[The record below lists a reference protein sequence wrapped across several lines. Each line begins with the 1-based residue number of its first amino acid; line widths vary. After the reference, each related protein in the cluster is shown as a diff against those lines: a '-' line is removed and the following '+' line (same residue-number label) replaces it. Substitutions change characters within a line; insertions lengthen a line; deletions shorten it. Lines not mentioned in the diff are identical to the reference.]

1 MDAVAFMRG
10 NRAYFEDF
18 MTRSTYHSNAIEGST
33 LSYAETYAILWN
45 DNSLQVTA
53 TARELYEAINHKYA
67 LSLALE
73 EMQVT
78 LSERLVKR
86 IAQAINKNIN
96 EIGGYRTISVLIRGA
111 EHIPPKPNQVN
122 QLMMQLVHEY
132 NHADDVDPYLREAR
146 FHIRFE
152 RVHPFEDGNGRTGGY
167 SSTVVFCRRGWLSS
181 SFRSSAALNILR
193 CSPTAIRMGS
203 PRCSDRFPIARKS
216 GSQRLPRP
224 LRNRSPRPERRGRT
238 GSRTLPRRRVPFR
251 RDRSRCRACRRA
263 GWPSRAGCGSSRSRP
278 PGMTRISTARF
289 GRAWAPR
296 VCRGWG
302 WDARAALLMG
312 LSFVGASFVCCEG
325 YRKRAGS
332 EYHYRDKRTSD
343 GNQSRT
349 VKRCRSK
356 QSRSPVLSHGW
367 YNAIVPIG

>member
-111 EHIPPKPNQVN
+111 
-122 QLMMQLVHEY
+122 
-132 NHADDVDPYLREAR
+132 
-146 FHIRFE
+146 
-152 RVHPFEDGNGRTGGY
+152 
-167 SSTVVFCRRGWLSS
+167 
-181 SFRSSAALNILR
+181 
-193 CSPTAIRMGS
+193 
-203 PRCSDRFPIARKS
+203 
-216 GSQRLPRP
+216 
-224 LRNRSPRPERRGRT
+224 
-238 GSRTLPRRRVPFR
+238 
-251 RDRSRCRACRRA
+251 
-263 GWPSRAGCGSSRSRP
+263 
-278 PGMTRISTARF
+278 
-289 GRAWAPR
+289 
-296 VCRGWG
+296 
-302 WDARAALLMG
+302 
-312 LSFVGASFVCCEG
+312 
-325 YRKRAGS
+325 
-332 EYHYRDKRTSD
+332 
-343 GNQSRT
+343 
-349 VKRCRSK
+349 
-356 QSRSPVLSHGW
+356 
-367 YNAIVPIG
+367 